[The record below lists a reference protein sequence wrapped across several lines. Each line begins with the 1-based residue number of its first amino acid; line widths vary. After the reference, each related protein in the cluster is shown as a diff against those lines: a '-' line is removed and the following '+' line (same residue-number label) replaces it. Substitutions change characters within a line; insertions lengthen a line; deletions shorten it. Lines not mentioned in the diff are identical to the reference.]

1 MGDYRS
7 SDTWK
12 RTLGIDDTNVAEYIE
27 IEFLRN
33 EYNNFRKKVTFVA
46 QEINRDMPYFT
57 VHDIS
62 HIDALWEYT
71 DLLIG
76 KEYELNPVEAYILG
90 GAFLLH
96 DLGMGLVAY
105 PNGIT
110 EIKKNDIW
118 KDYAIYLYEKKYN
131 KVASINELDY
141 LDEDIE
147 KQATEYALRQLHA
160 IHAEKL
166 AITAWID
173 NKGDKEY
180 LIDDTEMR
188 ESYGN
193 IMGKIAYSHWWD
205 IGNVK
210 KEFNSK
216 LGAIGRFSNE
226 WIADPLK
233 LACIM
238 RAVDAMQIDDR
249 RAPSFL
255 KMLRGVTG
263 YSEQHWLFQEKLF
276 KPIVYNNRL
285 QYTTKT
291 PFEINEIDAWWTCY
305 DTLKCIDQELRN
317 IDSLLRNKGYN
328 SFNVAGIAFIDDIDE
343 LINVIQVKNWI
354 PVNTEIK
361 VGDVG
366 KLVHNLGGTQL
377 YGSNGIVPLRE
388 LIQNASD
395 AIRARRIIEN
405 EKDEYGKVLIE
416 IGNDEEGEFISV
428 EDDGIGMSDKVL
440 TGPFL
445 EFGESFWGSDLMRQE
460 LSGLESKGFIATGH
474 YGIGFFSVFMWG
486 KHVEVI
492 TNRYDKGR
500 QDTKVLEFRNGSYS
514 RPILRIA
521 NSCEYI
527 KNGGTKIKVWLD
539 DTCTKDIFIS
549 RTSINETI
557 SMLCPSS
564 DCNICI
570 KEKKKERYLV
580 RANDWLRIKPISLV
594 KRIIGITKFH
604 KLPSEIQEYIEEL
617 SSNMQLIKEN
627 GKVVG
632 KALKN

>member
-193 IMGKIAYSHWWD
+193 IMGKIAYSHW
-205 IGNVK
+205 
-210 KEFNSK
+210 
-216 LGAIGRFSNE
+216 
-226 WIADPLK
+226 
-233 LACIM
+233 
-238 RAVDAMQIDDR
+238 
-249 RAPSFL
+249 
-255 KMLRGVTG
+255 
-263 YSEQHWLFQEKLF
+263 
-276 KPIVYNNRL
+276 
-285 QYTTKT
+285 
-291 PFEINEIDAWWTCY
+291 
-305 DTLKCIDQELRN
+305 
-317 IDSLLRNKGYN
+317 
-328 SFNVAGIAFIDDIDE
+328 
-343 LINVIQVKNWI
+343 
-354 PVNTEIK
+354 
-361 VGDVG
+361 
-366 KLVHNLGGTQL
+366 
-377 YGSNGIVPLRE
+377 
-388 LIQNASD
+388 
-395 AIRARRIIEN
+395 
-405 EKDEYGKVLIE
+405 
-416 IGNDEEGEFISV
+416 
-428 EDDGIGMSDKVL
+428 
-440 TGPFL
+440 
-445 EFGESFWGSDLMRQE
+445 
-460 LSGLESKGFIATGH
+460 
-474 YGIGFFSVFMWG
+474 
-486 KHVEVI
+486 
-492 TNRYDKGR
+492 
-500 QDTKVLEFRNGSYS
+500 
-514 RPILRIA
+514 
-521 NSCEYI
+521 
-527 KNGGTKIKVWLD
+527 
-539 DTCTKDIFIS
+539 
-549 RTSINETI
+549 
-557 SMLCPSS
+557 
-564 DCNICI
+564 
-570 KEKKKERYLV
+570 
-580 RANDWLRIKPISLV
+580 
-594 KRIIGITKFH
+594 
-604 KLPSEIQEYIEEL
+604 
-617 SSNMQLIKEN
+617 
-627 GKVVG
+627 
-632 KALKN
+632 